1 MYMLAAMFQNASYI
15 TSVCYQTFARY
26 TICKQLQGVNHCQF
40 TSRTSTDK
48 FLLHAMYIY
57 QQQVHVTCMSET
69 YRQLQML
76 PVFTH
81 RHQLSGK
88 QSKYNQ
94 LQSKVY
100 YTLELQIIIE
110 CNLLHILTY
119 TMPIFRTFCNIHYNA
134 NSLYLMSYT
143 MPGYCTFC
151 HIQCSFYVPCVIYN
165 NPLRYLMS
173 YTMSIHCTF
182 CNIQFQFT
190 LHYIIY
196 NVYLL

>member
-1 MYMLAAMFQNASYI
+1 MQCISTNSRYMSRVCLRLTASYRCYLYLRI
-15 TSVCYQTFARY
+15 ATSCRESSPNT
-26 TICKQLQGVNHCQF
+26 
-40 TSRTSTDK
+40 TSFK
-48 FLLHAMYIY
+48 
-57 QQQVHVTCMSET
+57 
-69 YRQLQML
+69 
-76 PVFTH
+76 
-81 RHQLSGK
+81 G
-88 QSKYNQ
+88 
-94 LQSKVY
+94 KVY

-151 HIQCSFYVPCVIYN
+151 HIHCSFYVPYVIYN

-173 YTMSIHCTF
+173 YTMSIHCTL
-182 CNIQFQFT
+182 CNIQFQCT

-196 NVYLL
+196 NAYLL